1 MGDPKSRTR
10 PKSASFRPHLT
21 AAMSRFRE
29 NLWKPSQFPKRRL
42 SLRSRFYPP
51 GITDYHQ
58 QCVLLSDE
66 VICEVLVR
74 GVTSLPTSKAKAFCR
89 EIVAQPQKLPPKLLL
104 LPLRRPS
111 VMLMQAALPV
121 PMPTLRRPRKNSLCL
136 LC

>member
-1 MGDPKSRTR
+1 MGVPRSRTR
-10 PKSASFRPHLT
+10 PKSAFSRPHLI
-21 AAMSRFRE
+21 AVMSRFRE

-58 QCVLLSDE
+58 LCGLQSDE
-66 VICEVLVR
+66 VICEVQVR
-74 GVTSLPTSKAKAFCR
+74 GVTSLPTSKAAFCR
-89 EIVAQPQKLPPKLLL
+89 EIAAQPQKPQPKLLL

-121 PMPTLRRPRKNSLCL
+121 PMPTLRRPQNSLYP